1 MTTQQ
6 QEDLRKLV
14 RRDLAV
20 VLVGVPVAVWLGAIW
35 AAGRLGF
42 ISSTTSAT
50 ATVALGT
57 ILCVGCIGWWAAGP
71 SQWRRDRY
79 MVLVPVCLGAPWA
92 LLGLYDLGA
101 SIVAVILSSAL
112 GFLGAVVLGFA
123 LASRRR

>member
-6 QEDLRKLV
+6 QDDLRKLV

-35 AAGRLGF
+35 AAGRLGY
-42 ISSTTSAT
+42 ISSKTSAT
-50 ATVALGT
+50 VSVLIGTV
-57 ILCVGCIGWWAAGP
+57 LCVACIGWWAAGP
-71 SQWRRDRY
+71 KQWRRDRY

-101 SIVAVILSSAL
+101 SVVAVILSSAF
-112 GFLGAVVLGFA
+112 GFLGAVALGLA
-123 LASRRR
+123 VASRRR